1 MTLASI
7 ISVLLLLTHGKTA
20 GLAVF
25 LGLFCSLLDLSDCG
39 LMPFVEKDVDVFPK
53 NNSRYFPGVLCW
65 LYSADLK
72 PVALSI

>member
-1 MTLASI
+1 MAKS
-7 ISVLLLLTHGKTA
+7 H
-20 GLAVF
+20 GLAVS
-25 LGLFCSLLDLSDCG
+25 LGLFSLVDFSDCG

-65 LYSADLK
+65 FYSADLK